1 MAMRGSTPK
10 FDYSGL
16 AFKVVDKPEPLHAI
30 IGAFKTLSPRQMLV
44 IQLNGADRNVQEG
57 LRNNFYVNRGKGV
70 RTEVE
75 DGVMR
80 VWIDRNGASAKNGV
94 KTSAKAR

>member
-16 AFKVVDKPEPLHAI
+16 AFSVIDKPEPLHAI
-30 IGAFKTLSPRQMLV
+30 LDAFKTLSPRQMLV

-75 DGVMR
+75 NGVMR
-80 VWIDRNGASAKNGV
+80 VWIDRNGASAKIGV
-94 KTSAKAR
+94 KTGAMTR